1 MTSNYFL
8 ENFLNSLKSFI
19 ILQMTAWVSS
29 KFVPGQFTGSTGAN
43 VMSSKELNS
52 GFQAW
57 AKRVSEFMSFYIKF
71 KIFLRT
77 TMKFN

>member
-1 MTSNYFL
+1 
-8 ENFLNSLKSFI
+8 
-19 ILQMTAWVSS
+19 MTAWVSS

-57 AKRVSEFMSFYIKF
+57 AKRVSEFMSFYIKISVQT
-71 KIFLRT
+71 KT
-77 TMKFN
+77 TLN